1 VIAILALLLIFAISA
16 VIAAVHWLA
25 GKVDAWMWRH
35 P

>member
-1 VIAILALLLIFAISA
+1 VIAVFGVVVAISA

-25 GKVDAWMWRH
+25 GKVDAWMWRR